1 MELEINGKIYKFKFG
16 MGFLRKIQATKQ
28 TLAGMTTVPA
38 GFKFAVAGLY
48 DEDPEWLEKILLIA
62 NETEDPRITE
72 EEMDEYFDTAD
83 LNKLF
88 KDTKSFLS
96 KANVCKKMY
105 KELMDEFEKEAKK
118 QQALEKN

>member
-16 MGFLRKIQATKQ
+16 MGFLRKIQETKQ
-28 TLAGMTTVPA
+28 TFAGTTTLSA
-38 GFKFAVAGLY
+38 GFKFAMAGLY

-62 NETEDPRITE
+62 NETEDPRITQ
-72 EEMDEYFDTAD
+72 EEMDEYFETAD

-105 KELMDEFEKEAKK
+105 KELMDEFKEEEK
-118 QQALEKN
+118 KNK